1 MKFYP
6 EIRIIEAVRKL
17 LVNEVNEILGSF
29 EYVIPLVE
37 FSPCYSGSVISPF
50 ICLSSCEKAEKER
63 IVRLDAYIMTIT
75 FNIPETPESELHCY
89 VYSGAVS
96 RVIYDNHTL
105 GGIADRAVITG
116 KRYNPP
122 KKPNCG
128 EGWELS
134 ITLRITI
141 ENAQLYRQK
150 QGKIE

>member
-29 EYVIPLVE
+29 EYEIPLVE
-37 FSPCYSGSVISPF
+37 FSSGYSGSVISPL
-50 ICLSSCEKAEKER
+50 ICLLSCERTEKER
-63 IVRLDAYIMTIT
+63 IIRLDAYALTIT
-75 FNIPETPESELHCY
+75 FNITETPESELHCY

-96 RVIYDNHTL
+96 RAIYDNPTL
-105 GGIADRAVITG
+105 SGITDKAVVTG
-116 KRYNPP
+116 KKYNPP

-128 EGWELS
+128 EGWELI
-134 ITLRITI
+134 ITLRITV

-150 QGKIE
+150 QGEI